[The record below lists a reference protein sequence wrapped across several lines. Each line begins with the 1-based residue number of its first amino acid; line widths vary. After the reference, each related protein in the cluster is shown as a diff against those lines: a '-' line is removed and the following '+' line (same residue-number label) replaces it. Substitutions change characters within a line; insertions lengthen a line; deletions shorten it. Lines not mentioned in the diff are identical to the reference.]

1 MKTILLL
8 LLLLAFIPV
17 AILAVGQRPQTP
29 QRQVLYDFRNERTN
43 QSPRISAATQRDVL
57 SKVFRR
63 YLSDANRCQSNFDA
77 GENFLAGA
85 RRAGQIV
92 PNISEAATGSFT
104 AAGQNETAYLIYV
117 NECNASH
124 ADNFGSK
131 RLAIF
136 SGPRLVADIDLDF
149 KSSILAKTDL
159 DLDGINELLM
169 TSGDMAQGEV
179 IEMGA
184 LLSFQNGRMR
194 VIQDFNTVV
203 SDDCASLRPGAA
215 AKAAVLSYANAA
227 LGQMP
232 KIKVDY
238 YAAGCGKA
246 RRWRVIKGPI

>member
-8 LLLLAFIPV
+8 LLPLASAFV
-17 AILAVGQRPQTP
+17 AAQRPQAP

-43 QSPRISAATQRDVL
+43 PPPKISAATEREVL

-63 YLSDANRCQSNFDA
+63 YLTDPSRCRADFDA
-77 GENFLAGA
+77 GEDFLAGA

-92 PNISEAATGSFT
+92 PDIAEVATGSFT
-104 AAGQNETAYLIYV
+104 AAGQNETAYVIFV

-131 RLAIF
+131 RVAIF
-136 SGPRLVADIDLDF
+136 SGSRLVGDVDVDF
-149 KSSILAKTDL
+149 KSSIVAQTDL

-169 TSGDMAQGEV
+169 TSGDMAQGQV

-194 VIQDFNTVV
+194 VIQDFSTVV
-203 SDDCASLRPGAA
+203 SDDCASLRPDAA
-215 AKAAVLSYANAA
+215 SKAAVLSYANAT
-227 LGQMP
+227 LGQIP

-238 YAAGCGKA
+238 YAAGCGKV
-246 RRWRVIKGPI
+246 RRWRAVKGPI

>member
-1 MKTILLL
+1 MKTILCLL
-8 LLLLAFIPV
+8 VLLAFVPV
-17 AILAVGQRPQTP
+17 TAQKPQGP

-43 QSPRISAATQRDVL
+43 PPPKISAATQRDVL

-63 YLSDANRCQSNFDA
+63 YLTDPNRCKAEFDA
-77 GENFLAGA
+77 GEEYLAGA

-92 PNISEAATGSFT
+92 PDIAEMVTGSFT
-104 AAGQNETAYLIYV
+104 AAGQNETAYVIFV

-124 ADNFGSK
+124 ADNYGSK
-131 RLAIF
+131 RVAIF
-136 SGPRLVADIDLDF
+136 SGPRLVADMDVDF
-149 KSSILAKTDL
+149 KSSIMAKTDL

-169 TSGDMAQGEV
+169 TSGDMHQGEV
-179 IEMGA
+179 VEMAA

-203 SDDCASLRPGAA
+203 TDDCASLRPGSAS
-215 AKAAVLSYANAA
+215 KAAVLSYANAT
-227 LGQMP
+227 LGQIP

-238 YAAGCGKA
+238 YAAGCGKV